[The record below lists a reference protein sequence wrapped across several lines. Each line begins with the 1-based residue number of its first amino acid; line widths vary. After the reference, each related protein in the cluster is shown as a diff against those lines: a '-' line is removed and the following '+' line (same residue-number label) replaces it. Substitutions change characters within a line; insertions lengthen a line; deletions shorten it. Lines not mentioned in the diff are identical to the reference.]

1 MKFGI
6 FGVGWSNCELV
17 IHNRFGLIMSF
28 DLEDVICNVSRIPIY
43 QANDSYGVLS
53 AIGRI
58 DIKGPCVANYVST
71 CKFDFQVLT

>member
-1 MKFGI
+1 
-6 FGVGWSNCELV
+6 
-17 IHNRFGLIMSF
+17 MSF